1 MRDDYDGEGEDSSS
15 GGGIIAQ
22 LPNILWQRKWF
33 IILPFVLGVI
43 GAAVAVVVLPQQ
55 YQSSAVLLVQ
65 APSLP
70 TDVIGKNDGDI
81 INRRIER
88 IRQQVINRPQLAGL
102 IETNQL
108 YGTERGRKPLSAI
121 IQDMRDS
128 ILLESIDADLK
139 TTRPEDR
146 TIAFRLSYTYS
157 DPQKAQTVTQS
168 LMERIVEI
176 NSSSSVAQ
184 SSQTVQFL
192 TEQSGTLQR
201 QISALEGEISGLNA
215 RYGGI
220 LSRGGMPIIG
230 NNSASYDI
238 QIAELTRAN
247 QSLAMQGENAR
258 TSDNRDPQVIAAEAQ
273 LAAARSVY
281 ADNHPDVKMAQR
293 RLEQAKQLAVQN
305 IGKLPLQNI
314 DQQIAFNNSQIA
326 ALRAAKMQEQS
337 QMSASIG
344 AQSRAPLVQQQAEQ
358 MQQKLEGVYKQ
369 YEAVSQR
376 LMTAQAGARAADE
389 QMGERLVVIDPPI
402 AGDEPVS
409 PDRPLIMGIG
419 AGGGLG
425 LGLLLALLVEM
436 FLQPIRTPARITAI
450 TGQRTL
456 ALVPVIEPRPEK
468 RSGLLRRLGQRIFRN
483 PFRRAT

>member
-1 MRDDYDGEGEDSSS
+1 MRDDYDGDVEESSS

-33 IILPFVLGVI
+33 IVLPLTLGVVA
-43 GAAVAVVVLPQQ
+43 AAVTVVVLPQQ
-55 YQSSAVLLVQ
+55 YESSAVLLVQ

-70 TDVIGKNDGDI
+70 TDVIGNNTGDI

-108 YGTERGRKPLSAI
+108 YGTERGRKPLSVI

-128 ILLESIDADLK
+128 IVLESIDADLE
-139 TTRPEDR
+139 TSRPEDR
-146 TIAFRLSYTYS
+146 TIAFRLAYSYS
-157 DPQKAQTVTQS
+157 DPRKAQTVTQS

-192 TEQSGTLQR
+192 TEQSATLQR
-201 QISALEGEISGLNA
+201 QISELEGQMSGLNS

-220 LSRGGMPIIG
+220 LSRGGMPVIS
-230 NNSASYDI
+230 NSSASYDI

-247 QSLAMQGENAR
+247 QSLAMQKENAR
-258 TSDNRDPQVIAAEAQ
+258 TSDNRDPSVIAAEAQ
-273 LAAARSVY
+273 LAAARGVY
-281 ADNHPDVKMAQR
+281 ADNHPDVKMAR
-293 RLEQAKQLAVQN
+293 RQLEQAKQLAAQN
-305 IGKLPLQNI
+305 VGKLPLENI
-314 DQQIAFNNSQIA
+314 DQQIAFNNSQIS
-326 ALRAAKMQEQS
+326 ALRAAKAQEQS
-337 QMSASIG
+337 QMSATIG

-376 LMTAQAGARAADE
+376 LMTAQAGARAAEE
-389 QMGERLVVIDPPI
+389 QMGERLVVIDPPVV
-402 AGDEPVS
+402 ADEPVS
-409 PDRPLIMGIG
+409 PNRPLIMGIG
-419 AGGGLG
+419 SGAGLG

-436 FLQPIRTPARITAI
+436 FLQPIRTPAAIAAI

-456 ALVPVIEPRPEK
+456 ALVPVIEPRVEK
-468 RSGLLRRLGQRIFRN
+468 RSGLFRRISERIFRN
-483 PFRRAT
+483 PFRRST